1 MRNLVYILL
10 LGILFSSCFTF
21 HNPELVGEEK
31 FNFESVKDGT
41 VKFTAG
47 ATFLNENWY
56 GLKVKPSMMNLYI
69 EDEFIGEVKLEK
81 KVKLKSKRETA
92 LEAPFTLTLEKGAML
107 KMMRYATQ
115 GEIKVRL
122 TGKVKGGVFIFSK
135 KFEMDETK
143 TISGASLKL
152 GL

>member
-1 MRNLVYILL
+1 MRNLIYILL
-10 LGILFSSCFTF
+10 LGTLFSSCLSFK
-21 HNPELVGEEK
+21 NPELVGNEK
-31 FNFESVKDGT
+31 FKFESVKDGT
-41 VKFTAG
+41 IKFNAG

-56 GLKVKPSMMNLYI
+56 GIKVKPSMLNLYI

-81 KVKLKSKRETA
+81 KVKLKRKKETA
-92 LEAPFTLTLEKGAML
+92 LEAPFTLFLEKGAML
-107 KMMRYATQ
+107 KMMKYATQ
-115 GEIKVRL
+115 GKVKVRL

-143 TISGASLKL
+143 TISGANLRL

>member
-1 MRNLVYILL
+1 
-10 LGILFSSCFTF
+10 
-21 HNPELVGEEK
+21 
-31 FNFESVKDGT
+31 
-41 VKFTAG
+41 
-47 ATFLNENWY
+47 
-56 GLKVKPSMMNLYI
+56 MMNLYI